1 MANWKKVL
9 VSGSQIHVAGITA
22 SGIPSSGS
30 TDDRVV
36 VFNPLDGAFKSVA
49 QSTIQGVT
57 EANFGI
63 TGSDGT
69 IDLFNATADNLLFGG
84 DITSSISA
92 AVGAADTVITLNL
105 PAGTVSSSAQIASDI
120 SGAFDSASNAL
131 VSQSNS
137 TNILATANLS
147 SSESNILN
155 IVTLLSQSNAVEN
168 FAITIESSSD
178 ANTSN
183 ITTVFSSSTA
193 NTTNIT
199 TALSASSA
207 NTTNITQNMGD
218 ITDILAVTGSYVNN
232 IAGTANEITVTSAS
246 ANTNAQVV
254 VSLPDD
260 VTIGNDLT
268 VSNNLT
274 VLGIEIVEGQSSVV
288 SGSFFAGSG
297 STVSAINALGGHQF
311 TGSLSITGAFNVE
324 GTATIGTLTDNDNV
338 GVTNLVV
345 HDSNGILYS
354 AGADVASDISGAFD
368 SASNALVSQSN
379 STTLLA
385 TANLS
390 SSESNILNIVALL
403 SQSNAVENFA
413 ITIESSSDANT
424 SNITTALSASDANA
438 SNIGLGIHFDTATD
452 GGFSRPLTTTASFVA
467 TNNATAGGFTVA
479 STGTAITY
487 TLADTFFSASGII
500 SSSEQVDIGSTSGS
514 STDFAFKTIKV
525 EVGPNAGG
533 AFNVQGVVEGSPVVA
548 DQVADTLTLSAGAH
562 IHLSGAV
569 DSDAITISSSDENV
583 SVANLTARL
592 PQITENVS
600 IGDANDVTVT
610 IPGNLN
616 VNESVTITK
625 DLIVKGTTTNI
636 NVTNVQIEDQ
646 FILLNSGSEGSGNSN
661 DKDGGFIVNTS
672 TTAGEGTA
680 FFYDFNSKVW
690 ALKGADGNST
700 VAHDFTS
707 DGDSA
712 LGKDIIVATVSQSNV
727 NPFGA
732 SSASLVPKYGIATD
746 GATAGT
752 NLGSMHVNSTS
763 GEVWIYS

>member
-22 SGIPSSGS
+22 SNIPSSGGI
-30 TDDRVV
+30 DDRVV
-36 VFNPLDGAFKSVA
+36 VFSSADGAFKSVA

-105 PAGTVSSSAQIASDI
+105 PGSVLSSSAQIANDI

-137 TNILATANLS
+137 TTLLATANLS

-155 IVTLLSQSNAVEN
+155 IVALLSQSNAVET

-183 ITTVFSSSTA
+183 ITAVFSSSTA

-218 ITDILAVTGSYVNN
+218 ITDILAVTGSIINN
-232 IAGTANEITVTSAS
+232 IAGTTNEITVTSAS

-368 SASNALVSQSN
+368 SASNELVSQSN
-379 STTLLA
+379 STNILA

-479 STGTAITY
+479 SAGNAITY

-500 SSSEQVDIGSTSGS
+500 SSSEQVDISDSSGS
-514 STDFAFKTIKV
+514 FTTTAFKTIAV
-525 EVGPNAGG
+525 SG
-533 AFNVQGVVEGSPVVA
+533 QSDVVA
-548 DQVADTLTLSAGAH
+548 DSTADTLTLAASDHVTITTNAGA
-562 IHLSGAV
+562 
-569 DSDAITISSSDENV
+569 DTITFASTDEDVNI
-583 SVANLTARL
+583 ANLTDRL
-592 PQITENVS
+592 PQITENVT
-600 IGDANDVTVT
+600 IGDANDVAVT
-610 IPGNLN
+610 IAGNLN

-625 DLIVKGTTTNI
+625 DLIVKGTTTNL
-636 NVTNVQIEDQ
+636 NVANVQVEDQ
-646 FILLNSGSEGSGNSN
+646 FILLNSGALGSGNAN

-672 TTAGEGTA
+672 TTAGTGTA

-700 VAHDFTS
+700 VAHDFVS
-707 DGDSA
+707 NGDA
-712 LGKDIIVATVSQSNV
+712 AITGDVIVATVSQSNV

-732 SSASLVPKYGIATD
+732 SSASLVPKYGIATA
-746 GATAGT
+746 GSTAGT